1 MEEGVLAMEEL
12 VRRFPDSE
20 YASKAQF
27 TIGDFYYN
35 VRNYDRARDA
45 YTLLVE
51 NYSESEE
58 AVRAERLID
67 ELSEIQASLEYKE
80 VMKLFEAK
88 QYPEAVEGFRAIISK
103 YPGTY
108 TELAAYC
115 NMGLSFEIMREW
127 SKAVENYNT
136 LLEKGG
142 EEAQNA
148 DVVSFAK
155 LHRDW
160 IVENR
165 L

>member
-1 MEEGVLAMEEL
+1 
-12 VRRFPDSE
+12 
-20 YASKAQF
+20 
-27 TIGDFYYN
+27 
-35 VRNYDRARDA
+35 
-45 YTLLVE
+45 
-51 NYSESEE
+51 
-58 AVRAERLID
+58 
-67 ELSEIQASLEYKE
+67 
-80 VMKLFEAK
+80 MKLFENK
-88 QYPEAVEGFRAIISK
+88 QYPDAVEGFKAIISK

-127 SKAVENYNT
+127 SKAVENYDA

-148 DVVSFAK
+148 DVVGFAK

-160 IVENR
+160 IVDNR

>member
-1 MEEGVLAMEEL
+1 MEEL

-51 NYSESEE
+51 NYSKSEE
-58 AVRAERLID
+58 AVRAERLIG

-88 QYPEAVEGFRAIISK
+88 TVSGRRVDGFRTIISK

-142 EEAQNA
+142 EEAQKRRCGQLRQA
-148 DVVSFAK
+148 AS
-155 LHRDW
+155 
-160 IVENR
+160 R
-165 L
+165 LDR